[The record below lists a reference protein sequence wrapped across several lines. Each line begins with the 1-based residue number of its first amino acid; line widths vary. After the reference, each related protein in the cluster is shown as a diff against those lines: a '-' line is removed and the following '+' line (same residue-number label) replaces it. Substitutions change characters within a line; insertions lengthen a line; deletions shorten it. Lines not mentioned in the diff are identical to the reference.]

1 MALPMCLQ
9 IQMAEGGQIGEVQP
23 YMFEPDSGSSEEEEI
38 QVVHHNR
45 LNVDS
50 SEWNELLLID
60 FPKVPSD
67 SWVPTVL
74 TARLIVWAPTV
85 QQRSSGQT
93 GDS

>member
-9 IQMAEGGQIGEVQP
+9 IQMAEGGQIRVCRDGCTP
-23 YMFEPDSGSSEEEEI
+23 
-38 QVVHHNR
+38 
-45 LNVDS
+45 
-50 SEWNELLLID
+50 LLLID